1 MPLSLMSAPA
11 IAQGPTPP
19 PTTAPTPTTPPSAP
33 ATPTGK
39 ALAQA
44 KKDNRRIEIESL
56 RSESATYYANPD
68 GKTLRMELYLEP
80 VRVKNANG
88 DGFTPIDTT
97 LVEADGVIRPKAA
110 KGSLL
115 LSAGGNTEAIKSK
128 SGDIAARIDA
138 PRTLPKPTLN
148 GSTATYASVYG
159 KGIDLVVTATATG
172 FRQQI
177 VIRERPAGP
186 VTFHVPV
193 DLPKGISFG
202 KNAKGQPALK
212 SDNGKHSLDIRPAA
226 LLDAAA
232 ADANADLGAIRIGR
246 AQVSLDGSALVYSPD
261 AAFLADPATTY
272 PVTMAAVDDD
282 WYECTLGGDPCPAG
296 DPMDTYINDVDL
308 TDSWDM
314 HYRDQMWVGK
324 SYASSIAKRWRAY
337 IQFPLPGSSD
347 PFWGSRIQNADL
359 ELWNYLSNDCGLFVG
374 SGITAR
380 RVTSDWDHLTL
391 QWGGQPSVTSAGA
404 DTEYGAYSPDC
415 SGSMNYEHDL
425 IHYVNP
431 IVQAWADGEPNYGFQ
446 LTAGDESELRNW
458 RRYRSREQ
466 TSGYPAHGPRLKVD
480 FEPPPVRYV
489 VMQDPREPRVRTQ
502 AALDAYIAKGRI
514 ANSEPQPAAVTYA
527 ELQEARENAVNDS
540 AIPEEDLQSPMKP
553 PAENATA
560 RWSFTEGSGSTAADT
575 SGQHNATVQPGVEWV
590 PGVSNSALS
599 NVSGGTAPPS
609 GATQQDVRGRLE
621 ASKQAAAEGTKVEVP
636 AETTEDRITY
646 AQPEGSFVTEVTAG
660 PVRTKQG
667 DNWVPIDT
675 DLTSRG
681 GVLQPKAIAEG
692 ATVEISTGGTGAF
705 AKLVN
710 RHGQSY
716 ALQWPTALPSPT
728 VKANKA
734 TFADAAGKGSDLVVT
749 VLPTGFLHEVHLR
762 ERPSKPL
769 EIRIGVET
777 SGLILSENK
786 DSRLLLKNP
795 AKEIIATGARPMMW
809 DGSGKGL
816 THGVKRAKIDAEVVT
831 KKGYAEVSL
840 KPDHGFLTSPSTVYP
855 VSLTPATV
863 MPLQHDVEVDL
874 ASTADAPA
882 YPSGMFVTAGTR
894 TASEKSRVHLLFDT
908 LGLPGSTVTDAKLSL
923 LNVDAPSCGPA
934 VGAGIQARRLTAA
947 WDPNNLYWANM
958 PASTTEDAQT
968 NTAAIN
974 QSCPTWPGA
983 MEWNVT
989 GMAQDWAAGAA
1000 NHGIVLQSP
1009 NESVNGNYRIFPASE
1024 ETLDFNNPPKLTIT
1038 TSGASSAPTV
1048 SGLAITPAQSAGGTT
1063 VTTSLTPQLAAT
1075 VADTIGGNL
1084 TGEFEIEHDPAAA
1097 GQGTGQIWAGA
1108 SNAVVSASQA
1118 AVSVPAGKLT
1128 DGWKIRWRARA
1139 VNTAAST
1146 ASAWSDWQN
1155 VTVDLP
1161 DPQPNPT
1168 VGALQIAPSRQ
1179 VDGKTVTTS
1188 LIPSLLA
1195 QVTDPTGGALRA
1207 EFELDHDPAATGQ
1220 GTGQIWA
1227 GAVDNIASGSQAT
1240 VAVPDGKLTD
1250 GWKIR
1255 WRARAV
1261 SSTLA
1266 SAWSEWQYAAIR
1278 LPQPVTGPLAKTAG
1292 PVIRTD
1298 QSFTV
1303 AAWVKW
1309 EDKDGE
1315 YTIIEQSGTNSS
1327 AFRLGND
1334 PDKGLIF
1341 TFTSADSATASI
1353 EGVLS
1358 SEETPVNQ
1366 WFHVAATYD
1375 SSTRIAILYL
1385 NGNVIGMPELDES
1398 AEVDDRTIGT
1408 PISFA
1413 SWNAAGP
1420 MTLGTSMDGAI
1431 DEIWAYTRALLP
1443 EEVWALYDGSRA
1455 EQQTSS
1461 ASARSGSMQ
1470 TMADPMKYDRV
1481 TPQQCWDYYNDRG
1494 WLDSVT
1500 HEREYYI
1507 KSHFSGCMIHKFYI
1521 AQPEFDHDLFD
1532 GYLIAVANTTNG
1544 MDGRNAAA
1552 GETSRDVYF
1561 DIYTRDV
1568 DSQDD
1573 DYLDADFTLSMNPA
1587 WGQNSC
1593 KHMTTWNGSQQ
1604 RNYVVKKGRELV
1616 DGSDTSGPWNK
1627 WATFRFRAAQGD
1639 APATRT
1645 NQNGQVVS
1653 NVEDAISSCN
1663 FHPWIKIDEP
1673 LHPLNWR
1680 YGNPEYS
1687 FNARCDSAPYISSQ
1701 FKGGCTLD
1709 AVGSMVMTLDNNYDV
1724 AFLHLWKACYQKAD
1738 TYPNKAS
1745 KTIRGCPGANGL
1757 RPPPGMQ
1764 LHRIGEPFI
1773 TRSRNRATTRC
1784 RSLWPGYGTA
1794 TPKPQDC
1801 DEFPFASSAERTAA
1815 SDKSRDLS
1823 VCAMDGGAEGDNQQA
1838 GGELLRFYDRDRI
1851 LREDPY
1857 FVRFKTTP
1865 ENVPTM
1871 DNLCWKPAVG
1881 PYTNP

>member
-1 MPLSLMSAPA
+1 MN
-11 IAQGPTPP
+11 AQGPTPP
-19 PTTAPTPTTPPSAP
+19 PTTTSTPTPTTPPPSAP
-33 ATPTGK
+33 ATPTSK

-44 KKDNRRIEIESL
+44 KKDNRRVEIESL

-68 GKTLRMELYLEP
+68 GKTLRMEQYLEP
-80 VRVKNANG
+80 IRVKNAGG

-97 LVEADGVIRPKAA
+97 LVEADGVIKPKAA
-110 KGSLL
+110 KGSLR
-115 LSAGGNTEAIKSK
+115 LSTGGNTEVIKSK
-128 SGDIAARIDA
+128 SGDIAAQIDA

-148 GSTATYASVYG
+148 GSTATYPSAYG

-186 VTFHVPV
+186 VTLRVPM

-202 KNAKGQPALK
+202 KNAKGQPTLK
-212 SDNGKHSLDIRPAA
+212 SGNGKHSLDIRPAA
-226 LLDAAA
+226 LLDAVA
-232 ADANADLGAIRIGR
+232 ADAHGDLGAARVGK

-261 AAFLADPATTY
+261 PAFLADPATTY

-282 WYECTLGGDPCPAG
+282 WYHCTLGDAANPCPPG

-314 HYRDQMWVGK
+314 HARDQMWVGK
-324 SYASSIAKRWRAY
+324 SYASNIAKRWRGY
-337 IQFPLPGSSD
+337 IQFPLPQSSD
-347 PFWGSRIQNADL
+347 PFWGSTIQNADL
-359 ELWNYLSNDCGLFVG
+359 ELWNYLSNDCGEFVG

-380 RVTSDWDHLTL
+380 QITSDWDHLTL
-391 QWGGQPSVTSAGA
+391 KWNDQPSVTNVGA

-415 SGSMNYEHDL
+415 TGSMNYEHDL
-425 IHYVNP
+425 IHSVDT
-431 IVQAWADGEPNYGFQ
+431 IVQAWANGETNYGFQ

-458 RRYRSREQ
+458 RRYRTREE
-466 TSGYPAHGPRLKVD
+466 TSGYPAHGPRLTVD
-480 FEPPPVRYV
+480 FEPPPARYV

-514 ANSEPQPAAVTYA
+514 ANSEPQPAPVTYA

-540 AIPEEDLQSPMKP
+540 AIPEEDLQSPLKP
-553 PAENATA
+553 PTDSATA

-575 SGQHNATVQPGVEWV
+575 SGQHNATVQPGIEWV

-599 NVSGGTAPPS
+599 NVSSSTATPS

-621 ASKQAAAEGTKVEVP
+621 ASKQAAAKGTNLEVP

-646 AQPEGSFVTEVTAG
+646 AQPDGKSFVTEVAAG
-660 PVRTKQG
+660 PVRTQRSG
-667 DNWVPIDT
+667 GWVPIDPS
-675 DLTSRG
+675 LVEQG
-681 GVLQPKAIAEG
+681 GALRPKAIASS
-692 ATVEISTGGTGAF
+692 AAVEVSNGGTDPFVEMSADG
-705 AKLVN
+705 K
-710 RHGQSY
+710 SY
-716 ALQWPTALPSPT
+716 ALRWPTPLPKPT
-728 VKANKA
+728 IKGSVA
-734 TFADAAGKGSDLVVT
+734 TYTDAAGVGADLVVT
-749 VLPTGFLHEVHLR
+749 VLPTGFRHDVVLR
-762 ERPSKPL
+762 LRPSKPL
-769 EIRIGVET
+769 ELRIGVEGD
-777 SGLILSENK
+777 GLTLTESK
-786 DSRLLLKNP
+786 GGRLLLKGKDKKLVASAP
-795 AKEIIATGARPMMW
+795 QPIMW
-809 DGSGKGL
+809 DGSANGRL
-816 THGVKRAKIDAEVVT
+816 PLAKHTKVDTDVVT
-831 KKGYAEVSL
+831 KDGRTELVL
-840 KPDHGFLTSPSTVYP
+840 KPDHKFLTDPNTTYP
-855 VSLTPATV
+855 VRVDPTTTL
-863 MPLQHDVEVDL
+863 PLSTDVEVDA
-874 ASTADAPA
+874 ASDADLPTDPTAQ
-882 YPSGMFVTAGTR
+882 YMMAGTR
-894 TASEKSRVHLLFDT
+894 TGGFKHRVHLKFDT
-908 LGLPGSTVTDAKLSL
+908 ASLPGSTVTDAKLSV
-923 LNVDAPSCGPA
+923 NTIAAPSCGPT
-934 VGAGIQARRLTAA
+934 VGAGIQAARLTSP
-947 WDPNNLYWANM
+947 WDPDNVHWVNK
-958 PASTTEDAQT
+958 PAFTTEDAST
-968 NTAAIN
+968 NTKGVN
-974 QSCPTWPGA
+974 QDCATWPDT

-989 GMAQDWAAGAA
+989 GMAQDWAAGTA
-1000 NHGIVLQSP
+1000 NHGLVLKSP
-1009 NESVNGNYRIFPASE
+1009 G
-1024 ETLDFNNPPKLTIT
+1024 ETNVENNRTFTSAEDTDFNSPPKLTIT
-1038 TSGASSAPTV
+1038 TTGPASAPAVSALTV
-1048 SGLAITPAQSAGGTT
+1048 TPAQNSGGVTT
-1063 VTTSLTPQLAAT
+1063 VTSLTPQLAAT
-1075 VADTIGGNL
+1075 VTDTVGGTL
-1084 TGEFEIEHDPAAA
+1084 TGQFEIEHDPTAT
-1097 GQGTGQIWAGA
+1097 GQGTGQIWTANSTAVA
-1108 SNAVVSASQA
+1108 SGSQA
-1118 AVSVPAGKLT
+1118 TITVPAAKLT
-1128 DGWKIRWRARA
+1128 DGWKVRWRARA
-1139 VNTAAST
+1139 VNAAAST
-1146 ASAWSDWQN
+1146 TSAWSDWQN

-1168 VGALQIAPSRQ
+1168 VGALQITPSRQ
-1179 VDGKTVTTS
+1179 VDGTTVTTS
-1188 LIPSLLA
+1188 LTPSLLA
-1195 QVTDPTGGALRA
+1195 QVTDPAEGALRA

-1227 GAVDNIASGSQAT
+1227 GAVDNTASGSQAT

-1261 SSTLA
+1261 SSPLA
-1266 SAWSEWQYAAIR
+1266 SAWSEWQYATIR

-1420 MTLGTSMDGAI
+1420 MTLGTSMGGAI

-1443 EEVWALYDGSRA
+1443 EEVGALYDGSRS

-1461 ASARSGSMQ
+1461 ASVRSGSMQ
-1470 TMADPMKYDRV
+1470 IMADPMKYDRV
-1481 TPQQCWDYYNDRG
+1481 TPQKCWDYYNDRG
-1494 WLDSVT
+1494 WLEPVT

-1521 AQPEFDHDLFD
+1521 TQPEFDHDLFD

-1544 MDGRNAAA
+1544 MDGRDAAA

-1568 DSQDD
+1568 DSQDDD

-1593 KHMTTWNGSQQ
+1593 KHMTTWNSSQQ

-1645 NQNGQVVS
+1645 ENGKDVS
-1653 NVEDAISSCN
+1653 NLEDAISSCN

-1687 FNARCDSAPYISSQ
+1687 FNARCDSAIYISSQ

-1757 RPPPGMQ
+1757 RPPPDMQ
-1764 LHRIGEPFI
+1764 LHRIGEPVI
-1773 TRSRNRATTRC
+1773 TRNRNRATTRC

-1794 TPKPQDC
+1794 TPKSQDC

-1815 SDKSRDLS
+1815 SDKNKDLS

-1851 LREDPY
+1851 LRGDPY

-1881 PYTNP
+1881 PYTKP